1 MTHVN
6 DWTIKYNPDTMIDG
20 TDVDKRIEANRV
32 KVLVADKRRERINE
46 SNMRK
51 KTNSALDR
59 ML

>member
-1 MTHVN
+1 MTHIN